1 MCTLPKPMAAAEMDA
16 DLEDMRSYLSVTS
29 CTVKRCDHPTV
40 EMTSLWV
47 FDKDGAHIASFSRHV
62 TGSEW
67 KWQGQK
73 FYRGGPVTNLP
84 FRNLNEAAAYVCR
97 CC

>member
-1 MCTLPKPMAAAEMDA
+1 MTQNEMNN

-29 CTVKRCDHPTV
+29 CAVERCRHESV

-47 FDKDGAHIASFSRHV
+47 FDKDGRQIASFQRYETS
-62 TGSEW
+62 SQY
-67 KWQGQK
+67 KWRGQK
-73 FYRGGPVTNLP
+73 IRDCLPITDLP